1 MKIAYL
7 SRGHSVYD
15 RRFLEKMVERG
26 HQPTLISYFPSEKVQ
41 VMGVPVLH
49 YDITSLLRFPR
60 LSSFQIAWHLRGVL
74 KELAPDVLHTG
85 WVNDCGFYGALSGF
99 HPMLSMPWGSDVLV
113 FPDHSY
119 STRWIV
125 RFVLRRA
132 DRIAC
137 DCQTVRNK
145 IIELSGCQADKIV
158 VFPWGVDLSVFRP
171 LEGPSRIRQQLRW
184 EENQILIMTR
194 VFKPI
199 YGIEYFIETLP
210 MVIAQRPKARV
221 VLVGSGPLEASYR
234 RRIKEL
240 GLERYVHF
248 AGWMDERGMAAYLN
262 AADIYVTTSLSDGT
276 SCSLLE
282 AMACGLPVVVSDA
295 PAYFEWVEDGGNGY
309 IVPRKDSVVL
319 SERLVELLGDG
330 DLRQAMGEHNLQL
343 SRERADWDKNFD
355 KLERLY
361 NELVFSHSAKRS

>member
-26 HQPTLISYFPSEKVQ
+26 HQPMLISYFPSSKVQ
-41 VMGVPVLH
+41 VAGVPVLH
-49 YDITSLLRFPR
+49 YGLASLLRFPR
-60 LSSFQIAWHLRGVL
+60 LTSFQIAWHLWGILR
-74 KELAPDVLHTG
+74 ELTPDVLHTG

-119 STRWIV
+119 STRWIAW
-125 RFVLRRA
+125 FTLRRA

-137 DCQTVRNK
+137 DCQTVKNK
-145 IIELSGCQADKIV
+145 VIELSGCRADKV
-158 VFPWGVDLSVFRP
+158 SVFPWGVDLSLFRP
-171 LEGPSRIRQQLRW
+171 LEGPSRVRQQLGW
-184 EENQILIMTR
+184 EENEILIMTR
-194 VFKPI
+194 AFRPI
-199 YGIEYFIETLP
+199 YGIEYFIEALP

-221 VLVGSGPLEASYR
+221 ILVGSGPLEGSYR
-234 RRIKEL
+234 KRIEEL

-248 AGWMDERGMAAYLN
+248 AGWVDERGMAVYLN

-282 AMACGLPVVVSDA
+282 AMACGLPVVVTDA
-295 PAYFEWVEDGGNGY
+295 PAYFEWVEDGINGY
-309 IVPRKDSVVL
+309 IVPRGDSAVL
-319 SERLVELLGDG
+319 SERLLELLGDK
-330 DLRQAMGEHNLQL
+330 DLGRTMGKHNLQIAQ
-343 SRERADWDKNFD
+343 ERADWDKNFD
-355 KLERLY
+355 KLEGLY
-361 NELVFSHSAKRS
+361 RELVLSCVAKDF